1 MNFYESQLNFIKN
14 TLGNCDKVLAFDLET
29 LVKNNSFLANE
40 RIIAISVTTSDMK
53 TRLMIADNDSEDEEY
68 RILLDFNKL
77 IADYRPEIII
87 GFNHAAYDIPLI
99 YTKLVKLPYA
109 KQLWDLK
116 FFFATSF
123 IVDMMYICA
132 MDLFS
137 WTGEYKIR
145 GLKKLLEHERY
156 SKLPLDNKKG
166 IVEIDGMNKAEAIE
180 NLWKTDRNK
189 FMEYCKGDTRDVLI
203 LYNYIFKGKGTS

>member
-14 TLGNCDKVLAFDLET
+14 TLKDCNKILAFDLET
-29 LVKNNSFLANE
+29 LVKNDSFLANE
-40 RIIAISVTTSDMK
+40 RIIAVSVTTSDMK
-53 TRLMIADNDSEDEEY
+53 TRLMIADSDSEEEEY
-68 RILLDFNKL
+68 RILLQFNNM
-77 IADYRPEIII
+77 IADYKPEIIV

-99 YTKLVKLPYA
+99 YTKLVKLSYS

-132 MDLFS
+132 MDLFT

-156 SKLPLDNKKG
+156 SKLPLDNKKS
-166 IVEIDGMNKAEAIE
+166 IVEIDGMNKAQAIE
-180 NLWKTDRNK
+180 NLWKTDRDK
-189 FMEYCKGDTRDVLI
+189 FMQYCKGDTKDVLT
-203 LYNYIFKGKGTS
+203 LFNYIFKGK

>member
-14 TLGNCDKVLAFDLET
+14 TLKDCNKILAFDLET
-29 LVKNNSFLANE
+29 LVKNDSFLANE
-40 RIIAISVTTSDMK
+40 RIIAVSVTTSDMK
-53 TRLMIADNDSEDEEY
+53 TRLMIADSDSEEEEY
-68 RILLDFNKL
+68 RILLQFNNM
-77 IADYRPEIII
+77 IADYKPEIIV

-99 YTKLVKLPYA
+99 YTKLVKLSYS

-116 FFFATSF
+116 FSFATSF

-132 MDLFS
+132 MDLFT

-156 SKLPLDNKKG
+156 SKLPLDNKKS
-166 IVEIDGMNKAEAIE
+166 IVEIDGMNKAQAIE
-180 NLWKTDRNK
+180 NLWKTDRDK
-189 FMEYCKGDTRDVLI
+189 FMQYCKGDTKDVLT
-203 LYNYIFKGKGTS
+203 LFNYIFKGK

>member
-40 RIIAISVTTSDMK
+40 RIIAISITTSDMK

>member
-77 IADYRPEIII
+77 IAAYRPEIII

-99 YTKLVKLPYA
+99 YTKLVKLAYA

-156 SKLPLDNKKG
+156 SKLPLDKKKG

-180 NLWKTDRNK
+180 SLWKTDRKK
-189 FMEYCKGDTRDVLI
+189 FMEYCKGETRDVLI
-203 LYNYIFKGKGTS
+203 LYNYIFKGEGIS

>member
-53 TRLMIADNDSEDEEY
+53 TRLIIADNDSEDEEY

-99 YTKLVKLPYA
+99 YTKLVKLAYA

-203 LYNYIFKGKGTS
+203 LYNYIFKGKGIS

>member
-1 MNFYESQLNFIKN
+1 MNFYESQLNFIKKTIGTCN
-14 TLGNCDKVLAFDLET
+14 KILAFDLET

-40 RIIAISVTTSDMK
+40 RIITVSVTTSDMK
-53 TRLMIADNDSEDEEY
+53 TTLMIADNDSEEEEY
-68 RILLDFNKL
+68 RILTQFNNL
-77 IADYRPEIII
+77 IAEYKPEVII

-99 YTKLVKLPYA
+99 YTKLVKLSYS

-123 IVDMMYICA
+123 IVDLMYVCA
-132 MDLFS
+132 MDLFT

-156 SKLPLDNKKG
+156 SKLPLDNKKS

-189 FMEYCKGDTRDVLI
+189 FKQYCEGDTRDVVT
-203 LYNYIFKGKGTS
+203 LYNYIFKGI

>member
-1 MNFYESQLNFIKN
+1 MNFYESQLNFIKKTIGTCN
-14 TLGNCDKVLAFDLET
+14 KILAFDLET

-40 RIIAISVTTSDMK
+40 RIITVSVTTSDMK
-53 TRLMIADNDSEDEEY
+53 TTLMIADNDSEEEEY
-68 RILLDFNKL
+68 RILTQFNNL
-77 IADYRPEIII
+77 IAEYKPEVII

-99 YTKLVKLPYA
+99 YTKLVKLSYS

-123 IVDMMYICA
+123 IVDMMYVCA
-132 MDLFS
+132 MDLFT

-156 SKLPLDNKKG
+156 SKLPLDNKKS

-189 FMEYCKGDTRDVLI
+189 FKQYCEGDTRDVVT
-203 LYNYIFKGKGTS
+203 LYNYIFKGI

>member
-14 TLGNCDKVLAFDLET
+14 TLKDCNKILAFDLET
-29 LVKNNSFLANE
+29 LVKNDSFLANE
-40 RIIAISVTTSDMK
+40 RIIAVSVTTSDMK
-53 TRLMIADNDSEDEEY
+53 TRLMIADSDSEEEEY
-68 RILLDFNKL
+68 RILLQFNNM
-77 IADYRPEIII
+77 IADYKPEIIV

-99 YTKLVKLPYA
+99 YTKLVKLSYS

-116 FFFATSF
+116 FSFATSF

-132 MDLFS
+132 MDLFT

-156 SKLPLDNKKG
+156 SKLPLENKKS
-166 IVEIDGMNKAEAIE
+166 IVEIDGMNKAQAIE
-180 NLWKTDRNK
+180 NLWKTDRDK
-189 FMEYCKGDTRDVLI
+189 FMQYCTGDTKDVLT
-203 LYNYIFKGKGTS
+203 LFNYIFKGK

>member
-14 TLGNCDKVLAFDLET
+14 TIGNCNRILAFDLET

-40 RIIAISVTTSDMK
+40 RIIAISVTTSDMQ
-53 TRLMIADNDSEDEEY
+53 TRLMIAETDSEDEEY

-123 IVDMMYICA
+123 IADMMYICA

-145 GLKKLLEHERY
+145 GLKKILEHERY

-166 IVEIDGMNKAEAIE
+166 VVEIDGMNKAEAIE
-180 NLWKTDRNK
+180 SLWKTDRNK

-203 LYNYIFKGKGTS
+203 LYNYIFKGKGIS

>member
-1 MNFYESQLNFIKN
+1 MNFYESQLNFIKKTIGTCN
-14 TLGNCDKVLAFDLET
+14 KILAFDLET

-40 RIIAISVTTSDMK
+40 RIIAVSVTTSDMK
-53 TRLMIADNDSEDEEY
+53 TTLMIADNDSEEEEY
-68 RILLDFNKL
+68 RILTQFNNL
-77 IADYRPEIII
+77 IAEYKPEVII

-99 YTKLVKLPYA
+99 YTKLVKLSYS

-123 IVDMMYICA
+123 IVDLMYVCA
-132 MDLFS
+132 MDLFT

-156 SKLPLDNKKG
+156 SKLPLDNKKS

-189 FMEYCKGDTRDVLI
+189 FKQYCEGDTRDVVT
-203 LYNYIFKGKGTS
+203 LYNYIFKGI

>member
-1 MNFYESQLNFIKN
+1 MNFYESQLNFIKKTIGTCN
-14 TLGNCDKVLAFDLET
+14 KILAFDLET

-40 RIIAISVTTSDMK
+40 RIIAVSVTTSDMK
-53 TRLMIADNDSEDEEY
+53 TTLMIADNDSEEEEY
-68 RILLDFNKL
+68 RILTQFNNL
-77 IADYRPEIII
+77 IAEYKPEVII

-99 YTKLVKLPYA
+99 YTKLVKLSYS

-123 IVDMMYICA
+123 IVDMMYVCA
-132 MDLFS
+132 MDLFT

-156 SKLPLDNKKG
+156 SKLPLDNKKS

-189 FMEYCKGDTRDVLI
+189 FKQYCEGDTRDVVT
-203 LYNYIFKGKGTS
+203 LYNYIFKGI

>member
-99 YTKLVKLPYA
+99 YTKLVKLAYA

-156 SKLPLDNKKG
+156 SKLPLDKKKD

-180 NLWKTDRNK
+180 SLWKTDRNK

-203 LYNYIFKGKGTS
+203 LYNYIFKGT

>member
-1 MNFYESQLNFIKN
+1 MNFYESQLNFIQN
-14 TLGNCDKVLAFDLET
+14 TLKDCNKILAFDLET
-29 LVKNNSFLANE
+29 LVKNDSFLANE
-40 RIIAISVTTSDMK
+40 RIIAVSVTTSDMK
-53 TRLMIADNDSEDEEY
+53 TRLMIADSDSEEEEY
-68 RILLDFNKL
+68 RILLQFNNM
-77 IADYRPEIII
+77 IADYKPEIIV

-99 YTKLVKLPYA
+99 YTKLVKLSYS

-132 MDLFS
+132 MDLFT

-156 SKLPLDNKKG
+156 SKLPLDNKKS
-166 IVEIDGMNKAEAIE
+166 IVEIDGMNKAQAIE
-180 NLWKTDRNK
+180 NLWKTDRDK
-189 FMEYCKGDTRDVLI
+189 FMQYCKGDTKDVLT
-203 LYNYIFKGKGTS
+203 LFNYIFKGK

>member
-53 TRLMIADNDSEDEEY
+53 TRLMIADNDSDHEEY
-68 RILLDFNKL
+68 RILMDFNKL

-99 YTKLVKLPYA
+99 YTKLVKLPYT

-132 MDLFS
+132 MDLVS
-137 WTGEYKIR
+137 STGEYKIR
-145 GLKKLLEHERY
+145 GLKKILEHEHY

-166 IVEIDGMNKAEAIE
+166 VVEIEGMNKAEAIE
-180 NLWKTDRNK
+180 SLWKTDRNK
-189 FMEYCKGDTRDVLI
+189 FMEYCKGDTSDVLL
-203 LYNYIFKGKGTS
+203 LYNYIFKGRE

>member
-40 RIIAISVTTSDMK
+40 RIIAISITTSDMK

-203 LYNYIFKGKGTS
+203 LYNYIFKGKGIS